1 VEASLSNG
9 PERPSDLCPS
19 CGAELISG
27 GHLQEWAFCSG
38 CGLTSL
44 GIALEAK
51 AARKDDESEAD
62 CRNGCGNLPSTTR
75 WSRDPTAER
84 WAGVARVR
92 DQTERN
98 FANALWEITGCVLL
112 LSLQREVA
120 IKAAELCAEA
130 FKRVLTRGYSISV
143 LSASLVYLASLQLGE
158 PVTLKEV
165 AEVSHSQAKRV
176 NRCVRKLAKGLHM
189 VPVVPPPE
197 RYLSR
202 IISSLGIDD
211 LGLRGAAGYIL
222 AAAERSAGGR
232 NPAALASAAIYL
244 ASKSIGLK
252 LTQRRI
258 SLASH
263 ITETTVRSTCR
274 ELEKH
279 VNLTTYSG
287 RA

>member
-1 VEASLSNG
+1 VEASLSKG
-9 PERPSDLCPS
+9 PERPSDVCPS
-19 CGAELISG
+19 CGSELISAG
-27 GHLQEWAFCSG
+27 PLKESAFCRG

-51 AARKDDESEAD
+51 ADRKDDGSEVD
-62 CRNGCGNLPSTTR
+62 CKNGCGNLRSTTR
-75 WSRDPTAER
+75 WSRDPIAER
-84 WAGVARVR
+84 WAKMAKVR

-98 FANALWEITGCVLL
+98 FANALWEITRYVLL
-112 LSLQREVA
+112 LSLQKEVA
-120 IKAAELCAEA
+120 IKAAELCVEA
-130 FKRVLTRGYSISV
+130 FKRVLTRGYSISA
-143 LSASLVYLASLQLGE
+143 LSGSLVYLASLQLGE

-165 AEVSHSQAKRV
+165 AEVSRSQAKRV

-211 LGLRGAAGYIL
+211 LRLRKAAGYIL
-222 AAAERSAGGR
+222 AVAEHAASGR

-244 ASKSIGLK
+244 ASKSMGLK
-252 LTQRRI
+252 LTQRRV

-279 VNLTTYSG
+279 VNLTIYSG